1 MHVVGVDIDQ
11 DALETAWV
19 NLKKNEIDEVDL
31 VNCDV
36 RNVSFA
42 RGLSLATYCFLTVI
56 RFVKDLI
63 L

>member
-56 RFVKDLI
+56 RL
-63 L
+63 